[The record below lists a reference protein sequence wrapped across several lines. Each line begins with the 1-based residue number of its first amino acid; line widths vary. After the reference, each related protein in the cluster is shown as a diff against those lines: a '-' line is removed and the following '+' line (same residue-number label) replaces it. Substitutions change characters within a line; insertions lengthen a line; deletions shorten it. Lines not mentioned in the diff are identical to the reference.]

1 MDTNTTERFGSD
13 GKPKKNKD
21 DKKQRGAA
29 GWIILLLA
37 IMVLSSGI
45 VICHENEYKLV
56 RRFGRVVRTISS
68 SGLYFKVPLIESVD
82 TVPREI
88 LIYDLPASDVITS
101 DKKSMIVDSY
111 VLWRVT
117 DPLKFAQTLSYS
129 VSNAEN
135 RIDTLVYNAT
145 KNTISNMT
153 QDEVIRSRDGKMTIV
168 NAEVEED
175 VTNNDIVI
183 EESAKVVDIKS
194 LTDEIMDHIGTVYDQ
209 YGIEIM
215 TVEVKKLDLPDDNK
229 NAVYTRM
236 ISERENIAAQYTA
249 EGQAQA
255 KMIQNTTDKEVSI
268 MRSTAEAKAEK
279 IRAEG
284 EAEYMKILSE
294 AYNDTN
300 KSDFYSFVRSLDAAK
315 ESMKGGNKTLIL
327 PSDSP
332 LAEVFVTDTADKK
345 STANIPIPVQKTAP
359 EENGNED
366 TGNESGKAGTELDD
380 SDADEKS
387 DDRLTLK
394 TAE

>member
-183 EESAKVVDIKS
+183 EEATKVVDIKS

-332 LAEVFVTDTADKK
+332 LAEVFVTDSADKK
-345 STANIPIPVQKTAP
+345 SIANIPIPVPKPAP
-359 EENGNED
+359 EENSNED
-366 TGNESGKAGTELDD
+366 TGNESGKDRTTLDD
-380 SDADEKS
+380 RDAEEKS
-387 DDRLTLK
+387 DDRLTVK